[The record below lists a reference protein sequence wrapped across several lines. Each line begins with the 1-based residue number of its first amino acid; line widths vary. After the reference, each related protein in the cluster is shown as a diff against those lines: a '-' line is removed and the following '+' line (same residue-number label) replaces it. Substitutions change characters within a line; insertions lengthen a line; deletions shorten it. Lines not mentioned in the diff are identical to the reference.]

1 LASLTVENY
10 LKQIYLLSRSDAAV
24 ATGEIAPAMGVS
36 PGTVTS
42 MLKTLADAGLAVY
55 TPYEGVRLTPAGL
68 RLALRIL
75 RRHRL
80 IELFLVRTLNLS
92 WDEVHD
98 EAEHMEHAMSDALI
112 DRIDQYLGCPT
123 VDPHGD
129 PIPSAD
135 GAMPERSLRSLANCG
150 VGEHLRL
157 RQVVDQSP
165 EFLRRL
171 SESGLALDS
180 TVSLVEVA
188 ADGDVTVRLQESFAT
203 AALTRAEAGK
213 LLVE

>member
-1 LASLTVENY
+1 MASLTVENY

-24 ATGEIAPAMGVS
+24 ATGQIAPAMGVS

-42 MLKTLADAGLAVY
+42 MLKTLADAGLASY

-112 DRIDQYLGCPT
+112 DRIDQYLGHPT
-123 VDPHGD
+123 ADPHGD

-135 GAMPERSLRSLANCG
+135 GAMPERSLKSLANCG
-150 VGEHLRL
+150 VGESFRL

-171 SESGLALDS
+171 SESGLALNS

-188 ADGDVTVRLQESFAT
+188 ADGDVTLRLQESFAT
-203 AALTRAEAGK
+203 AELTRAEAGK